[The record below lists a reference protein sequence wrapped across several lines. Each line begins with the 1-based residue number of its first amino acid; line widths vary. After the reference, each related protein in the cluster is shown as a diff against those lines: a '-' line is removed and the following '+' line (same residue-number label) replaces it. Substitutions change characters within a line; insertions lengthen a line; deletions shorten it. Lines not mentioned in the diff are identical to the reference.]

1 MIIEFTDFMWMA
13 SVGCLL
19 FLGIAAAALYAVR
32 LRLTSDNGDDRK
44 DLSTNRPSQQSSL

>member
-32 LRLTSDNGDDRK
+32 LRLTSDKGDRQ

>member
-19 FLGIAAAALYAVR
+19 FLGIAAAALYAVS
-32 LRLTSDNGDDRK
+32 LRLTSDKGDRQ
-44 DLSTNRPSQQSSL
+44 DLSTSRPSQQSSL